1 MMLDLD
7 HFKRYNDNFGHSA
20 GDQALAAVGETLL
33 HCVRAEDVACR
44 YGGEEFALIL
54 PECSLRQATVRA
66 AEICKRLRE
75 YRAQPDHQAGTLT
88 VSIGVAAF
96 DETTDRVDLLLKFA
110 DDALHQAKRAGRDRV
125 VAARPA
131 AALPESDF
139 TETDP
144 ATMASTETT

>member
-33 HCVRAEDVACR
+33 RCVRAEDVACR

-66 AEICKRLRE
+66 AEICKRIRE
-75 YRAQPDHQAGTLT
+75 YSAQPDHQAGALT

-96 DETTDRVDLLLKFA
+96 DETTDRVDLLLKSA

-139 TETDP
+139 TDANP
-144 ATMASTETT
+144 ATTAPTETT

>member
-1 MMLDLD
+1 MLDLD
-7 HFKRYNDNFGHSA
+7 HFKRYNDDFGHCA
-20 GDQALAAVGETLL
+20 GDQALAAVGETLMR
-33 HCVRAEDVACR
+33 CVRAEDVACR

-66 AEICKRLRE
+66 EEICKRLRE
-75 YRAQPDHQAGTLT
+75 YSAQPDHQAAGALT

-110 DDALHQAKRAGRDRV
+110 DDALLQAKRAGRDRV

-139 TETDP
+139 TETDLAKLA
-144 ATMASTETT
+144 ATEPT